1 MLISLSIR
9 NVVLIEKLD
18 ISFQAGLCALT
29 GETGAGKSILLDSL
43 GLAMGARA
51 DRGLVRSGESQASV
65 AAVFDIPN
73 GHRIWTVLDEH
84 GLGTGPDLI
93 LRRVQGAD
101 GRSRAFINDQ
111 PVSVGT
117 LRDVGDLLLEIHG
130 QHDDRGL
137 LNPSAHRELLDMAG
151 GLGPSLEKTK
161 AAFENWSAASTAL
174 EALRRQIAKADE
186 DEDYLRHV
194 IAELERL
201 EPRDDE
207 EDALA
212 DERQRLMN
220 AEKISEDLSE
230 AQDAL
235 AGEGGVER
243 RLQTALR
250 SLEQAAKK
258 SPGSL
263 EPVIESIDRAL
274 VEAAEA
280 RASIGEAARSHQADD
295 QRLELVE
302 ERLFALRAA
311 ARKHQV
317 QIAELPRLLVSLS
330 EQLSGLTTAQDD
342 LAAYEARVAA
352 AKDAYMACAKTLS
365 LKRKAAAKK
374 LDRAMAKELAPLKL
388 DRARFET
395 SVEALADDKAG
406 AAGLDK
412 VRFLVSTN
420 PGAPLGS
427 LTQIASGGELARFIL
442 ALKVCLA
449 EKESLATMIFDEVDR
464 GVGGAVSDAVGQ
476 RLSRLSSSAQV
487 LVVTH
492 SPQVAAKA
500 NQHLRVEKTVVR
512 DGQTRTHIS
521 ELSDDERQEE
531 IARMLSAAKVTDEAR
546 AAAAS
551 LLADDLA
558 APTKTGTTG

>member
-18 ISFQAGLCALT
+18 ISFDAGLCALT

-51 DRGLVRSGESQASV
+51 DRGLVRAGETQASV
-65 AAVFDIPN
+65 AAVFEIPET
-73 GHRIWTVLDEH
+73 HRVWAFLDSH
-84 GLGTGPDLI
+84 GLGVGPDLI

-117 LRDVGDLLLEIHG
+117 LRDVGDQLLEIHG

-137 LNPSAHRELLDMAG
+137 LNPSAHRDLLDAAG
-151 GLGPSLEKTK
+151 GLSALVQKTK
-161 AAFENWSAASTAL
+161 AAFDDWSAASDAL
-174 EALRRQIAKADE
+174 ESLRRQIEKADE

-194 IAELERL
+194 IGELERL

-207 EDALA
+207 EEDLA

-220 AEKISEDLSE
+220 AEKISADLSE
-230 AQDAL
+230 AQDVL
-235 AGEGGVER
+235 AGDGGVER
-243 RLQTALR
+243 RLQSALR

-258 SPGSL
+258 SPGTL
-263 EPVIESIDRAL
+263 ETVIESIDRAL
-274 VEAAEA
+274 AEAAEA
-280 RASIGEAARSHQADD
+280 RSAIVEAARSHQADD
-295 QRLELVE
+295 QRLEVVE

-317 QIAELPRLLVSLS
+317 QIADLPKLLESLS
-330 EQLSGLTTAQDD
+330 GQLSGLASAQED
-342 LAAYEARVAA
+342 LALYDARVAA
-352 AKDAYMACAKTLS
+352 ARDAFMALAKSLS
-365 LKRKAAAKK
+365 QKRKAAAKK
-374 LDRAMAKELAPLKL
+374 LDASMRKELAPLKL
-388 DRARFET
+388 DRAQFET
-395 SVEALADDKAG
+395 FIEPLAEDKAG
-406 AAGLDK
+406 PGGLDK

-420 PGAPLGS
+420 PGAPLGA

-449 EKESLATMIFDEVDR
+449 EKDSLATMIFDEVDR

-476 RLSRLSSSAQV
+476 RLSRLASKAQV

-500 NQHLRVEKTVVR
+500 DQHLRVEKALAS
-512 DGQTRTHIS
+512 DGQTRTHIAP
-521 ELSDDERQEE
+521 LTDAERQEE

-551 LLADDLA
+551 LLSQEMAK
-558 APTKTGTTG
+558 APKTGTTG

>member
-18 ISFQAGLCALT
+18 ISFEAGLCALT

-51 DRGLVRSGESQASV
+51 DRGLVRSGENQASV
-65 AAVFDIPN
+65 AAVFDVPDS
-73 GHRIWTVLDEH
+73 HRIWNLLDAQ
-84 GLGTGPDLI
+84 GLGEGPDLI

-117 LRDVGDLLLEIHG
+117 LREVGDLLLEIHG

-151 GLGPSLEKTK
+151 GLAPLVEKTK
-161 AAFENWSAASTAL
+161 TAFEGWSSAADAL
-174 EALRRQIAKADE
+174 EALRLQIQKAGE

-194 IAELERL
+194 IDELERL
-201 EPRDDE
+201 EPSDDE
-207 EDALA
+207 EEALA

-220 AEKISEDLSE
+220 AEKVSSDLND
-230 AQDAL
+230 AQGAL
-235 AGEGGVER
+235 EGDGGVER

-258 SPGSL
+258 SPGTL
-263 EPVIESIDRAL
+263 EAVIESIDRAL
-274 VEAAEA
+274 TEAAEA
-280 RASIGEAARSHQADD
+280 RMAISDAARSHQADD
-295 QRLELVE
+295 HRLEIVE

-317 QIAELPRLLVSLS
+317 QVADLPRLLESLS
-330 EQLSGLTTAQDD
+330 AQLSGLTTAQDD
-342 LAAYEARVAA
+342 LADYEARVASA
-352 AKDAYMACAKTLS
+352 RDAYMASAKTLTQ
-365 LKRKAAAKK
+365 KRKAAAKK
-374 LDRAMAKELAPLKL
+374 LDRSIAKELAPLKL

-395 SVEALADDKAG
+395 SIETLPDDKAG
-406 AAGLDK
+406 PAGLDK

-420 PGAPLGS
+420 PGAPLGA

-449 EKESLATMIFDEVDR
+449 ESESLATMIFDEVDR

-476 RLSRLSSSAQV
+476 RLSQLSSTAQV

-500 NQHLRVEKTVVR
+500 NQHLRVEKMSAPG
-512 DGQTRTHIS
+512 GQTKTHITA
-521 ELSDDERQEE
+521 LSNDERQEE
-531 IARMLSAAKVTDEAR
+531 IARMLSAAKVTKEAR

-551 LLADDLA
+551 LLGDVIAT
-558 APTKTGTTG
+558 PSKTGTTG

>member
-18 ISFQAGLCALT
+18 IGFEAGLCALT

-51 DRGLVRSGESQASV
+51 DRGLVRAGEDQASV
-65 AAVFDIPN
+65 AAVFDVPVS
-73 GHRIWTVLDEH
+73 HRIWSLLDSH

-117 LRDVGDLLLEIHG
+117 LREVGDQLLEIHG

-151 GLGPSLEKTK
+151 GLGPLVEKTK
-161 AAFENWSAASTAL
+161 DAFESWSSAADAL
-174 EALRRQIAKADE
+174 EALRLQIAKAGE

-194 IAELERL
+194 IDELERL
-201 EPRDDE
+201 EPSDDE
-207 EDALA
+207 EETLA

-220 AEKISEDLSE
+220 AEKVSSDLND

-235 AGEGGVER
+235 EGDGGVER

-258 SPGSL
+258 SPGTL
-263 EPVIESIDRAL
+263 DVVIESIDRAL
-274 VEAAEA
+274 TEAAEA
-280 RASIGEAARSHQADD
+280 RLAIGEAARAHQADD
-295 QRLELVE
+295 QRLEIVE

-317 QIAELPRLLVSLS
+317 QVGDLPKLLSSLTA
-330 EQLSGLTTAQDD
+330 QLAGLNTAQDD
-342 LAAYEARVAA
+342 LTAYEKRVAA
-352 AKDAYMACAKTLS
+352 ARDAYLAAAKTLS
-365 LKRKAAAKK
+365 QKRKTAAKK

-388 DRARFET
+388 DKARFET
-395 SVEALADDKAG
+395 SVEPLSEDKSG
-406 AAGLDK
+406 PAGLDK

-420 PGAPLGS
+420 PGAPLGA

-449 EKESLATMIFDEVDR
+449 ETESLATMIFDEVDR

-476 RLSRLSSSAQV
+476 RLSRLSTSAQV

-500 NQHLRVEKTVVR
+500 SQHLRVEKR
-512 DGQTRTHIS
+512 AAPGGQTRTSIS
-521 ELSDDERQEE
+521 VLSNDERQEE

-551 LLADDLA
+551 LLADMEA
-558 APTKTGTTG
+558 VSSKTGTTG